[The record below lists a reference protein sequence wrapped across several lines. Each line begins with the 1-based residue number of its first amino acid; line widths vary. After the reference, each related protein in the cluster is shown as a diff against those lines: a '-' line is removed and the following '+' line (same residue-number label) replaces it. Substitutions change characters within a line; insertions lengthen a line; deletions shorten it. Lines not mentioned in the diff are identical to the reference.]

1 MLQVQISS
9 FIQKVCPHNNRAW
22 GLVIV
27 SKVLNLATRWHWRSP
42 SNLAVFWSCL
52 IFIQKTFLVVPLLI
66 VESSKP
72 FVLVSF
78 NSSDYSVTPLA
89 RRGSYDLEIS
99 NSSFARD
106 NAVFKCMMKQAGTG
120 QLLHTSKG
128 RPRPGQIVQR
138 NELAFYN

>member
-1 MLQVQISS
+1 MTLKISIKS
-9 FIQKVCPHNNRAW
+9 SSLLILFDLYPKDAFGCTPQLIIYS
-22 GLVIV
+22 L
-27 SKVLNLATRWHWRSP
+27 LNLADLS
-42 SNLAVFWSCL
+42 
-52 IFIQKTFLVVPLLI
+52 FL
-66 VESSKP
+66 
-72 FVLVSF
+72 F
-78 NSSDYSVTPLA
+78 NSFDCSVTPLA

-128 RPRPGQIVQR
+128 RPRPGQIVLR

>member
-1 MLQVQISS
+1 MTLKISIKS
-9 FIQKVCPHNNRAW
+9 SSLLILFENLPKIHFWLYPI
-22 GLVIV
+22 L
-27 SKVLNLATRWHWRSP
+27 LNLV
-42 SNLAVFWSCL
+42 NLS
-52 IFIQKTFLVVPLLI
+52 FL
-66 VESSKP
+66 
-72 FVLVSF
+72 F
-78 NSSDYSVTPLA
+78 NSPHCSVTPLA

-128 RPRPGQIVQR
+128 RPRPGQIVLR

>member
-1 MLQVQISS
+1 MTLKISIKS
-9 FIQKVCPHNNRAW
+9 SSLLILFENLPKIHFWLYPI
-22 GLVIV
+22 L
-27 SKVLNLATRWHWRSP
+27 LNLA
-42 SNLAVFWSCL
+42 NLS
-52 IFIQKTFLVVPLLI
+52 FL
-66 VESSKP
+66 
-72 FVLVSF
+72 F
-78 NSSDYSVTPLA
+78 NSPHYSVTPLA

-128 RPRPGQIVQR
+128 RPRPGQIVLR